1 MVLKVFVFYFSS
13 FPFLVKSV
21 FFGWMVVTSDWLRLI
36 DFSGSTDLFILGSFS
51 SVNVIELIILV
62 FLTTFSLLSLCGLY
76 YLFTVCLRSKCF

>member
-13 FPFLVKSV
+13 FPFLIKSV
-21 FFGWMVVTSDWLRLI
+21 FFGWTVVTSDWLKLI
-36 DFSGSTDLFILGSFS
+36 YFNVSTDLLILDSFS
-51 SVNVIELIILV
+51 SVNVIELIILA